1 MIKIKLN
8 NQQIIT
14 VNEEKNGIN
23 IDGEL
28 LNLNISKLSSS
39 TFHVLL
45 KNKSYRVEVVEK
57 DQKNNKLILSVNG
70 KSISVEGRTELDQL
84 LEKMGIAD
92 QKTKRVTDIK
102 APMPGLILNIFT
114 KEGQAVK
121 KGDSLIILEAMKME
135 NILKASEDGVIK
147 RILVKS
153 GEAVEKNQILLEFK

>member
-8 NQQIIT
+8 NQQIKT

-28 LNLNISKLSSS
+28 LNWNISLLSTS

-45 KNKSYRVEVVEK
+45 ENKSYRVEVVEK

-70 KSISVEGRTELDQL
+70 KSISVEGKTELDQL

-92 QKTKRVTDIK
+92 QKVKRITDIK
-102 APMPGLILNIFT
+102 APMPGLILDIFI
-114 KEGQAVK
+114 KEGQPVK

-147 RILVKS
+147 RIHVNS